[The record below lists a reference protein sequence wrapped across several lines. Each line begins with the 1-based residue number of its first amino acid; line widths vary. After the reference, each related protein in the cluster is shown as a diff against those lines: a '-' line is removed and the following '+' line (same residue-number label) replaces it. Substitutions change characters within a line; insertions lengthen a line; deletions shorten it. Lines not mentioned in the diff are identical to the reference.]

1 MSCPRSMLFLAF
13 LGILAF
19 ATPVV
24 DAATCTVPSVPHE
37 TIQEAVDDI
46 GCTEI
51 DLAAQLFIESVS
63 ITRSIVLRGDSSAS
77 TVVQGR
83 LTVTGASTIVDLH
96 TLKIDG
102 SALPVRGCFEAALD
116 VTGGGRV
123 AADDDV
129 VVINTGG
136 GSCPIFADGLETGNS
151 SRWSR
156 TVSP

>member
-1 MSCPRSMLFLAF
+1 MCCPRSIVFFAF
-13 LGILAF
+13 LGVLAL
-19 ATPVV
+19 AAHAV
-24 DAATCTVPSVPHE
+24 DAATCTVPSAGHE
-37 TIQEAVDDI
+37 TIQVAVDDI

-51 DLAAQLFIESVS
+51 ELAAQLFIESVS
-63 ITRSIVLRGDSSAS
+63 ITRSAVVRGDSSA
-77 TVVQGR
+77 TTMVQGR
-83 LTVTGASTIVDLH
+83 LTVTGASTSVGLH
-96 TLKIDG
+96 TLTIDG

>member
-1 MSCPRSMLFLAF
+1 MSCPRSMVFLAF
-13 LGILAF
+13 LGVLAL
-19 ATPVV
+19 APPAV

-37 TIQEAVDDI
+37 TIQQAVDDI

-51 DLAAQLFIESVS
+51 ELAPQLFIESVS
-63 ITRSIVLRGDSSAS
+63 ITRSVVLRGSSS
-77 TVVQGR
+77 VTTVVQGR
-83 LTVTGASTIVDLH
+83 LTVTGASTSVDLH
-96 TLKIDG
+96 TLTVDG

-136 GSCPIFADGLETGNS
+136 ESCPLFADGLETGNS